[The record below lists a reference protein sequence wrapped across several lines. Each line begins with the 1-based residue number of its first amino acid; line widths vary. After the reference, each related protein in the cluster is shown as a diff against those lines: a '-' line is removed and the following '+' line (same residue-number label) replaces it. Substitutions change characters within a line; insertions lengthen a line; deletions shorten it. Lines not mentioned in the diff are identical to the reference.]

1 MSFKTATLTIAIG
14 MTIAASI
21 ASAGCRSTFNDQ
33 NIGISGQ
40 EQYPSGYCFFFG
52 TQQDFDTWGTEA
64 CGGYPTVYVP
74 VYTIYN
80 DAIVTVGRNDAG
92 QITLL
97 QNVMRDGNILVLDY
111 ADPSGGDTVLEGQW
125 VASASVMIC
134 H

>member
-14 MTIAASI
+14 MTIAASG
-21 ASAGCRSTFNDQ
+21 ASAECRSTFNDQ
-33 NIGISGQ
+33 NLGMSGHGMF
-40 EQYPSGYCFFFG
+40 PSGNCFFFG

-64 CGGYPTVYVP
+64 CGGYPTVYYP
-74 VYTIYN
+74 AYHPFN
-80 DAIVTVGRNDAG
+80 DAIITVGRNDAG
-92 QITLL
+92 QITLW
-97 QNVMRDGNILVLDY
+97 QNVVRDENILVLDY